1 MDNRPIGVFDS
12 GLGGLT
18 AVKQLEQVLPGESLV
33 YFGDTG
39 RVPYGSRGK
48 DTILR
53 YARQDMDFLL
63 SQNVKAVLAACGTVS
78 SVARSVGEALSVP
91 YIDVIGPS
99 AQAAAAATKNGKI
112 GVIGTAATIAS
123 DSYRSALLRIN
134 HKLEVYP
141 QACPLFVSLVE
152 SGFVSPQDEVTR
164 LVAERYL
171 APVRAAGV
179 DTLILGC
186 THYPIIAPTVAGVMG
201 RGVTLID
208 SGREAA
214 LALAQALKERD
225 LLCDAGHR
233 RQASYF
239 VTDTPENFLNVAE
252 LFLGHSVEGRTQ
264 RIDIESYPAET
275 QGRREREC

>member
-18 AVKQLEQVLPGESLV
+18 AVKQLEKLLPGESII

-48 DTILR
+48 ETILR

-78 SVARSVGEALSVP
+78 SVARRVGEPFSVP
-91 YIDVIGPS
+91 YIADIRPS
-99 AQAAAAATKNGKI
+99 AQGAAPATKNGKI
-112 GVIGTAATIAS
+112 GVIGTAATIHS
-123 DSYRSALLRIN
+123 DSYRSALLRLN
-134 HKLEVYP
+134 HKLQVSP

-152 SGFVSPQDEVTR
+152 SGFVAPQDEVTR

-186 THYPIIAPTVAGVMG
+186 THYPIIAPTIGSVMG

-214 LALAQALKERD
+214 LAMAQALKDRD
-225 LLCDAGHR
+225 LLCEPGAP
-233 RQASYF
+233 RQVRYF
-239 VTDTPENFLNVAE
+239 VTDTPENFMNVAE

-264 RIDIESYPAET
+264 RIDIEGDPA
-275 QGRREREC
+275 